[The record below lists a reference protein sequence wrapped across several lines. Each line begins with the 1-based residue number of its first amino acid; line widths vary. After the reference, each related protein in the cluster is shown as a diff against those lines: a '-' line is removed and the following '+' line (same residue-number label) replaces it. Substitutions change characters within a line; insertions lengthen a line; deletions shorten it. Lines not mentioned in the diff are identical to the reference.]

1 MISDWNQRYI
11 AGKPRERRNGKE
23 SISEKRRVAVLVLHP
38 QLGSTGVAVTPIGS
52 RLKVLHGEL
61 VRAKI
66 EELVRA
72 KIEEL
77 VRAKI
82 EELVRAGIEELVR
95 AGIEELV
102 RAEIEELVRAE
113 DQQIRAGR

>member
-52 RLKVLHGEL
+52 RLKV
-61 VRAKI
+61 RAKI
-66 EELVRA
+66 EELVQA
-72 KIEEL
+72 G
-77 VRAKI
+77 I
-82 EELVRAGIEELVR
+82 EELVRAGIEELVQ

-113 DQQIRAGR
+113 DQQIQAGR